1 MISYLFDDI
10 KILYFENISLRN
22 IQSNYSC
29 HRLELL
35 NFQMEQP
42 MVQRGTH

>member
-1 MISYLFDDI
+1 MISHLLNTTD
-10 KILYFENISLRN
+10 YFENTSFCN

-35 NFQMEQP
+35 NFQMAQP